1 MALETKVCCPSHR
14 DLGPVIS
21 QAKFMLALKDVRF

>member
-14 DLGPVIS
+14 DLWPVIP
-21 QAKFMLALKDVRF
+21 QAKFMLALKEVRF